1 MFGIKLLPVSGK
13 MVSSAKTM
21 LDTEMEYIEYLRNRK
36 RFFFMT
42 QVQQTRVKVVSKK
55 AKQAEEK
62 KDKKSSGLL
71 GNLLK
76 RKLKKKLLKKK
87 RLPKKKNILN
97 KARRNMRAKGLRMGR
112 KVNRV
117 LKIDKAKKFIGNQT
131 KKLGKNVKNIGKNVA
146 SKGLKAGKNI
156 LSKGGNLVNRIIP
169 KSAKKKVAQKL
180 IKTATKKGLQKAGA
194 KVATKIAAKS
204 AVKIGLKKIP
214 VVGLIAGLGFGAQ
227 RLLKGD
233 IAGALMEAGSG
244 IASTIPGPGTAISAG
259 IDAALIAKDVTG
271 MKDSG

>member
-1 MFGIKLLPVSGK
+1 MKARVAAMFGIKLLPVSGK

-62 KDKKSSGLL
+62 KDSGSGGSLL

-76 RKLKKKLLKKK
+76 RKLKKRLLKKK

-131 KKLGKNVKNIGKNVA
+131 KKLGKI
-146 SKGLKAGKNI
+146 S
-156 LSKGGNLVNRIIP
+156 R
-169 KSAKKKVAQKL
+169 KS
-180 IKTATKKGLQKAGA
+180 
-194 KVATKIAAKS
+194 
-204 AVKIGLKKIP
+204 
-214 VVGLIAGLGFGAQ
+214 
-227 RLLKGD
+227 
-233 IAGALMEAGSG
+233 
-244 IASTIPGPGTAISAG
+244 
-259 IDAALIAKDVTG
+259 
-271 MKDSG
+271 